1 MSKSKK
7 ELSKQPILPQNT
19 LPPPLIV
26 SDNPSGFFA
35 NTRLQAILIFVFGV
49 LLYANTF
56 THDFTLDDSI
66 VITENMFTTDGVK
79 GIGGILKYDTF
90 YGFFKESG
98 KAALVAGGR
107 YRPLTLVFFAME
119 YQIFGKNPLP
129 YHVITVFLFALTCVL
144 VYFTLLKLFLYRF
157 SEMTAATMA
166 FAAALLFTA
175 HPVHT
180 EAVANIKGSDEIV
193 TLLGSLGAVL
203 LSLKA
208 FETRKMTWSI
218 AAGIVFFLALLA
230 KENAITFLA
239 IVPMLYF
246 VFCNAKIGDIL
257 KQTLPFIAAA
267 ALFLV
272 VRTAVIGASFGDTP
286 LELMNNPYLKLQGNT
301 YVPVP
306 FMERMATVIFTLGWY
321 IKLLF
326 LPHPLTHDYY
336 PRHVEIMSFGN
347 GMVILSVLLYL
358 ALGIWAIRG
367 ILKKD
372 IIAFGVL
379 FYLATLSIVS
389 NLIFPIGTNMGER
402 FLFMPSVGF
411 CIALVALC
419 ERLKLRKEMLLSI
432 FVGVAGL
439 FGITTILRNP
449 AWKDNYTLFS
459 TDIHTSVNSAKLQNA
474 LGGELN
480 TKAEKAATPAL
491 REKYAREAL
500 THLEKAV
507 KIHPFYKNAYLL
519 MGNCY
524 YYSQDYENAVLFYQ
538 KCLTIDSGYKDALS
552 NLPVAYR
559 DLGKYYGEKKNDLP
573 RAFEALNKSYQ
584 MRPEDAET
592 LRLLGVANAFSG
604 KPQVAIEFF
613 EKALKI
619 QPDNART
626 IFDTGTAY
634 MQVGNTQKAKELHDK
649 AIELDPTLKNN

>member
-1 MSKSKK
+1 
-7 ELSKQPILPQNT
+7 
-19 LPPPLIV
+19 
-26 SDNPSGFFA
+26 
-35 NTRLQAILIFVFGV
+35 
-49 LLYANTF
+49 
-56 THDFTLDDSI
+56 
-66 VITENMFTTDGVK
+66 
-79 GIGGILKYDTF
+79 
-90 YGFFKESG
+90 
-98 KAALVAGGR
+98 
-107 YRPLTLVFFAME
+107 
-119 YQIFGKNPLP
+119 
-129 YHVITVFLFALTCVL
+129 
-144 VYFTLLKLFLYRF
+144 
-157 SEMTAATMA
+157 
-166 FAAALLFTA
+166 
-175 HPVHT
+175 
-180 EAVANIKGSDEIV
+180 
-193 TLLGSLGAVL
+193 
-203 LSLKA
+203 
-208 FETRKMTWSI
+208 
-218 AAGIVFFLALLA
+218 
-230 KENAITFLA
+230 
-239 IVPMLYF
+239 
-246 VFCNAKIGDIL
+246 
-257 KQTLPFIAAA
+257 
-267 ALFLV
+267 
-272 VRTAVIGASFGDTP
+272 
-286 LELMNNPYLKLQGNT
+286 
-301 YVPVP
+301 
-306 FMERMATVIFTLGWY
+306 
-321 IKLLF
+321 
-326 LPHPLTHDYY
+326 
-336 PRHVEIMSFGN
+336 
-347 GMVILSVLLYL
+347 
-358 ALGIWAIRG
+358 
-367 ILKKD
+367 
-372 IIAFGVL
+372 
-379 FYLATLSIVS
+379 
-389 NLIFPIGTNMGER
+389 
-402 FLFMPSVGF
+402 
-411 CIALVALC
+411 
-419 ERLKLRKEMLLSI
+419 MLLSI
-432 FVGVAGL
+432 FVVVAGL